1 MCLPEFLLVV
11 GHMVGNS
18 GGFEN
23 FDVKELVVKVVHDC
37 HFSN

>member
-1 MCLPEFLLVV
+1 MCLPEFFLMV

-18 GGFEN
+18 EGFGN
-23 FDVKELVVKVVHDC
+23 FDVEELVVKVVHDC

>member
-1 MCLPEFLLVV
+1 MCFLEFFLVV

-18 GGFEN
+18 GSFEN
-23 FDVKELVVKVVHDC
+23 FDVEELVVKVVYDC